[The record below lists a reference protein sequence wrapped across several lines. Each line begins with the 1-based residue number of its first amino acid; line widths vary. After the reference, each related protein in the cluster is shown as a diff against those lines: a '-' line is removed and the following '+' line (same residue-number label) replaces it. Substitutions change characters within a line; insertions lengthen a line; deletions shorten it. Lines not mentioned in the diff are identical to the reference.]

1 MDSAHTVRLKCPS
14 CGQPGLAHWA
24 HPESGRA
31 GPRRLIALTA
41 GFTAIGREN
50 QREPEVLCVKCD
62 DLPVGS
68 IRQPLALAVD

>member
-1 MDSAHTVRLKCPS
+1 MDSAHTVRLKCPR

-41 GFTAIGREN
+41 GFAAIGGAH
-50 QREPEVLCVKCD
+50 QREPEVLCTTCEEI
-62 DLPVGS
+62 PPGS
-68 IRQPLALAVD
+68 SAHSFALAD